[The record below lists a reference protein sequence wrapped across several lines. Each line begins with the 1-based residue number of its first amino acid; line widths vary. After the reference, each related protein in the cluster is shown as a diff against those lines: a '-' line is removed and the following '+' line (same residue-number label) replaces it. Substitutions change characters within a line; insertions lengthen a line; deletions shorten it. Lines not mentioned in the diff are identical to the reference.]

1 MFLQRRSSRYLVNEI
16 IVLEKDPL
24 GKIGLV
30 YGIID
35 GVAKIEYTVAGDS
48 SCEAL

>member
-1 MFLQRRSSRYLVNEI
+1 
-16 IVLEKDPL
+16 
-24 GKIGLV
+24 V